1 MNEKEKFEL
10 FTIIADK
17 GQTPLRVD
25 KFLMNKI
32 DNVSRTKIQKAAEN
46 GYLFVNDKIVK
57 TNYKV
62 KPGDIVK
69 LTTYYKAEKID
80 VIPENIPIDI
90 VFEDETILI
99 INKKPGMV
107 VHPAYGNETGTLVNA
122 LTYYL
127 KDLPIFNSDS
137 PRPGLVHRLDK
148 NTSGLMVIAKTEE
161 ALSDI
166 AKQFYNKQPEKI
178 YNALV
183 WGVPKTEQGSIKGH
197 IGRSLQNRKIM
208 TVFPEGEYGKEA
220 ITHYKLIKD
229 LSYVSLLECQLETGR
244 THQIRV
250 HLKYLG
256 HPVFGD
262 SEYGGNEILRGTR
275 YTKYKQF
282 INNCFQLMPH
292 QALHA
297 KSLSFIHPV
306 LKKKVRFES
315 ELPENFKL
323 LIQKWESYLQNR

>member
-32 DNVSRTKIQKAAEN
+32 DNVSRTKIQKAAES

-315 ELPENFKL
+315 ELPDNFKL